1 MQITSGEV
9 MPIYSDREFD
19 HVLKMHGDQLT
30 IVCASSTDCVPCR
43 AFEPVFQVSL
53 PSYLQLYSV
62 MLCLTIC
69 HIAKIIF
76 SHVVFD
82 SLSHS

>member
-1 MQITSGEV
+1 

-53 PSYLQLYSV
+53 PSYLS
-62 MLCLTIC
+62 MFT
-69 HIAKIIF
+69 
-76 SHVVFD
+76 HVVFD
-82 SLSHS
+82 NLSHS